1 MSPATRFDPDAIAS
15 LESERDFLLRSI
27 RDLDAERDA
36 GNLDDDRYRE
46 LKDDYT
52 ARAAL
57 VLRSIEEGRDA
68 RPAPPPVTKRRRLLT
83 GGGVLAFA
91 LVAALALA
99 AASGKRHTGQT
110 ITGNAQSSSAQS
122 SAAQSSAA
130 PPGASQPGSAP
141 APAEGQ
147 PDDPAR
153 RAALERQV
161 ADHPDDPA
169 AHLVYARYLLEKG
182 EATAAVK
189 EYVATARLDP
199 KNPEANAYAGWVSFL
214 AAQSGNADPKT
225 AAELTDR
232 ALTRLDAA
240 VAAADDYP
248 DAHFFRGMVQLRG
261 RNNPKAAVPEFERY
275 LALVPS
281 GPLNDQVKS
290 LLDQARQAAG

>member
-1 MSPATRFDPDAIAS
+1 MSPVTGFDPDDLAS
-15 LESERDFLLRSI
+15 LESERDFLLRSL
-27 RDLDAERDA
+27 RDLDVEREA
-36 GNLDDDRYRE
+36 GNLDDERYE
-46 LKDDYT
+46 ALKDDYT
-52 ARAAL
+52 ARAAA

-83 GGGVLAFA
+83 GGGVLAFV

-99 AASGKRHTGQT
+99 AAAGKRHTGQT
-110 ITGNAQSSSAQS
+110 ITGNAQSG
-122 SAAQSSAA
+122 A
-130 PPGASQPGSAP
+130 PRSTAPGGASQPGAAP
-141 APAEGQ
+141 EPADGQ

-161 ADHPDDPA
+161 AEHPDDPA

-240 VAAADDYP
+240 VAAADEYP
-248 DAHFFRGMVQLRG
+248 DAHFFRGMVQFRG
-261 RNNPKAAVPEFERY
+261 RNNPKAAVPDFERY
-275 LALVPS
+275 LALVPN

-290 LLDQARQAAG
+290 LLDQARKAGG

>member
-1 MSPATRFDPDAIAS
+1 VSPATRFDADALAS
-15 LESERDFLLRSI
+15 LESERDFLLRSL

-36 GNLDDDRYRE
+36 GNLDEERYRA

-52 ARAAL
+52 ARAAA

-68 RPAPPPVTKRRRLLT
+68 RPAAPPVAKRRKVLT
-83 GGGVLAFA
+83 GGAILAFV

-99 AASGKRHTGQT
+99 AAAGKRHAGQT
-110 ITGNAQSSSAQS
+110 ITGNAQS
-122 SAAQSSAA
+122 
-130 PPGASQPGSAP
+130 GRAP
-141 APAEGQ
+141 ATA
-147 PDDPAR
+147 DPSDAAR

-161 ADHPDDPA
+161 QEHPDDPT
-169 AHLVYARYLLEKG
+169 AHVVYARFLLEKG

-214 AAQSGNADPKT
+214 AAQSANADPRT

-232 ALTRLDAA
+232 ALSRLDAA

-261 RNNPKAAVPEFERY
+261 KGNPRAAVPDFERY

-290 LLDQARQAAG
+290 LLDQARQAGG